1 MKKYHPSRVLT
12 LVYQPFAIG
21 TLIVLAY
28 YESKI
33 NTRLRNLAGFTLF
46 FVATFLV
53 LIVSKSFSNF
63 IILFAAACSN

>member
-1 MKKYHPSRVLT
+1 MLCFTLKKYHPSRVLT

-21 TLIVLAY
+21 TIVILTC

-46 FVATFLV
+46 FAATFLV
-53 LIVSKSFSNF
+53 LIVSKPFSNP
-63 IILFAAACSN
+63 II